1 MKKVLTIILIALIII
16 TGCGKK
22 EKEVKEIK
30 HEKETKEVVEN
41 TYKDM
46 NNTPIGI
53 YKLEGNKLI
62 RLDNITKE
70 LKVEEDIDTFQIY
83 FSNDKEINLNKSFSD
98 SYYEEYNKYKVKVG
112 FNISFKLKN
121 GMDITYNILTPNN
134 TFDKWEYLMTYL
146 YDDFANKGK
155 SFYSHIEN
163 EEYNDSTLFTAI
175 KLQSSYKCKDIDS
188 KINLKVFTYDD
199 DDDLVDNNYRGNS
212 YFVTTININS

>member
-22 EKEVKEIK
+22 EKEAKEIK

-212 YFVTTININS
+212 YFVTTINIK

>member
-212 YFVTTININS
+212 YFVTTINIK

>member
-41 TYKDM
+41 TYKDT

-212 YFVTTININS
+212 YFVTTINIK

>member
-83 FSNDKEINLNKSFSD
+83 FSNNKEINLNKSFSD

-199 DDDLVDNNYRGNS
+199 DNDLVDNNYRGNS
-212 YFVTTININS
+212 YFVTTINIK

>member
-22 EKEVKEIK
+22 EKEVKETK

-83 FSNDKEINLNKSFSD
+83 FSNNKEINLNKSFSD

-199 DDDLVDNNYRGNS
+199 DNDLVDNNYRGNS
-212 YFVTTININS
+212 YFVTTINIK